1 MDWAGF
7 LSYVVLNCITPG
19 PNNMICMSGAAQRG
33 FLYSLRYIFGVFL
46 GFLAVSLLAGGF
58 TALLYDALP
67 AIEPWL
73 GAGGGV
79 QEAHPACKR
88 RHGSGAGLVRVGADF
103 GIDTGSRAV
112 NGCADPKGEL

>member
-58 TALLYDALP
+58 TAPSPVSIPESAPTRTRP
-67 AIEPWL
+67 APEP
-73 GAGGGV
+73 
-79 QEAHPACKR
+79 
-88 RHGSGAGLVRVGADF
+88 
-103 GIDTGSRAV
+103 
-112 NGCADPKGEL
+112 